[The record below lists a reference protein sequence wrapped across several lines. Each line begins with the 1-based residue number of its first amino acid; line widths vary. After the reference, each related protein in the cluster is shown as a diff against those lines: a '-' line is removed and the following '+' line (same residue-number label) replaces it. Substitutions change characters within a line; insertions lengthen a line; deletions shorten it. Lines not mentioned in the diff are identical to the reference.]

1 MEKGNLTEKR
11 DPESL
16 KDQIRQIVAKVSR
29 IDVNEL
35 QDEVLIHE
43 ELGIDSLM
51 SMEIIAR
58 CEKSLGIKI
67 DETLFAN
74 VHTVGDFNDLLMK
87 MAGQK
92 SV

>member
-1 MEKGNLTEKR
+1 METGNPTEKR

-16 KDQIRQIVAKVSR
+16 KNEIKQIVARISR

-35 QDEVLIHE
+35 QDQVLIQE

-74 VHTVGDFNDLLMK
+74 IHTVGDFNDLLIK
-87 MAGQK
+87 LAGQK
-92 SV
+92 SG